1 MKMANQHVCIK
12 IDLHYHHLKLSLGY
26 TALIL
31 ANKYIKMR
39 QRCLESS
46 NLNHFFRN
54 LVWKN
59 LKEKVL
65 HVRTDMVRT

>member
-1 MKMANQHVCIK
+1 MANQHVYIK
-12 IDLHYHHLKLSLGY
+12 IDLHYHHLKLSLGN

-39 QRCLESS
+39 QWCLESS